1 MTACHAAFLG
11 LRQEM
16 SRWLGQSRRVD
27 GPGPNGGGEDEANY
41 SLAWFPHYLVTGE
54 AGVPEHFR
62 ELLDALAGWV
72 DRECHQGYEA
82 EAEAHHGTE
91 PFLLFLPRY
100 LGLFPEDA
108 TAVRLLLDAARH
120 IGNWGDGV
128 PDWFDYD
135 RNCFHHY
142 RIGSRVVG
150 SDPAEAYEVA
160 EHLRFVHIALAAY
173 RVSGDARY
181 FDWAV
186 RYGAEWAR
194 RLREAPAGPLPVM
207 WTQDGD
213 GVYRDERSTRAQ
225 RGMSAASHHADG
237 DPLVGVEVLLAS
249 GAIYALGDLYALTG
263 DAALHDAARRIAE
276 PMVSQLGDPYVDP
289 GAAAVA
295 YYRLAFEDET
305 LDESIREEIGGLPPA
320 SDDELVMT
328 FPERHRRVARGVG
341 RRNDMIHWGR
351 TRDDGAISPADDP
364 CAATL
369 ALAYQLTGDT
379 SYAERAFGQA
389 RTKLMMARR
398 VLRGGR
404 EHADMGGAVC
414 SVAAGHG
421 RNWGIGA
428 VTGCYGQLSLGTREA
443 MGRVAPSIDVADSDG
458 AARIPE
464 SVLSLVRPST
474 CGGGQAQFHNAGD
487 AATEFAWRPSGDDE
501 WRPAHLQPGE
511 TKNVLL

>member
-1 MTACHAAFLG
+1 
-11 LRQEM
+11 
-16 SRWLGQSRRVD
+16 
-27 GPGPNGGGEDEANY
+27 
-41 SLAWFPHYLVTGE
+41 
-54 AGVPEHFR
+54 
-62 ELLDALAGWV
+62 
-72 DRECHQGYEA
+72 
-82 EAEAHHGTE
+82 
-91 PFLLFLPRY
+91 
-100 LGLFPEDA
+100 
-108 TAVRLLLDAARH
+108 
-120 IGNWGDGV
+120 
-128 PDWFDYD
+128 
-135 RNCFHHY
+135 
-142 RIGSRVVG
+142 
-150 SDPAEAYEVA
+150 
-160 EHLRFVHIALAAY
+160 
-173 RVSGDARY
+173 
-181 FDWAV
+181 
-186 RYGAEWAR
+186 
-194 RLREAPAGPLPVM
+194 
-207 WTQDGD
+207 
-213 GVYRDERSTRAQ
+213 
-225 RGMSAASHHADG
+225 MSAASHHADG